1 MNGIFPFSILLYSQK
16 KSRKWYRI
24 SIFKTNTYYSIPFFT
39 AILTFFF
46 SFFYKL
52 FLQEEFPVRN
62 ITARAP
68 GKKKKEILLHIYL
81 MNVSFSFFII
91 HYFMG
96 WIDLFRCCKSDAL
109 IYFTTIKKINDA
121 LKMREEMT
129 EILFRNSGK
138 CGIWRNYLNHKW

>member
-1 MNGIFPFSILLYSQK
+1 MVYFLFPFFYIVRRNPGNGIGSLFSKQILIIPFHFLQLSLLFFFPFSISFFSK
-16 KSRKWYRI
+16 KS
-24 SIFKTNTYYSIPFFT
+24 SLLE
-39 AILTFFF
+39 IL
-46 SFFYKL
+46 L
-52 FLQEEFPVRN
+52 HGHLE
-62 ITARAP
+62 
-68 GKKKKEILLHIYL
+68 KKKKEILLHIYL

>member
-46 SFFYKL
+46 PFSISFFSKKSSL
-52 FLQEEFPVRN
+52 LEILLHGHLE
-62 ITARAP
+62 
-68 GKKKKEILLHIYL
+68 KKKKEILLHIYL